1 METINLTGFELK
13 AQAPLF
19 GPIRRLAA
27 LWSKASPEQFLAL
40 CGAAIGLG
48 TAGRPP
54 WGTLSDAGQDLIE
67 YGDRVVEHL
76 ERHRNVKPI
85 TVAEVGPDVAR
96 WLFSLLPDYAA
107 AEELAGN

>member
-1 METINLTGFELK
+1 
-13 AQAPLF
+13 
-19 GPIRRLAA
+19 
-27 LWSKASPEQFLAL
+27 
-40 CGAAIGLG
+40 
-48 TAGRPP
+48 
-54 WGTLSDAGQDLIE
+54 LIE